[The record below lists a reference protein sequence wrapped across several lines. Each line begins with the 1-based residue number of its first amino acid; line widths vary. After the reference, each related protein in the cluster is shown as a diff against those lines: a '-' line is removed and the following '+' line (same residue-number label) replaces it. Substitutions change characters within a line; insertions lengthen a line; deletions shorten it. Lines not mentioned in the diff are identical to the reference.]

1 MTSLKKKNIYKQF
14 SSPRRHITS
23 LHQLERLL
31 TGQRRERTI
40 MCHCPLLCQKGMTLC
55 ETSTTLPAFKMATIQ
70 TLRYL
75 IEEPHTKDDLYEVV
89 DNEHSPK
96 IHRFPI
102 LHDPGAEHFN
112 EVGVAETNRQ
122 RWERTAHQHP
132 VIHTWICK
140 QSQVSG
146 SQFMRNG
153 WPVHASR
160 VAGSQS
166 VRLGIHTTV
175 TNTMADSSEN

>member
-1 MTSLKKKNIYKQF
+1 
-14 SSPRRHITS
+14 
-23 LHQLERLL
+23 
-31 TGQRRERTI
+31 
-40 MCHCPLLCQKGMTLC
+40 MCDSPLLRQKGMTLC
-55 ETSTTLPAFKMATIQ
+55 EPSATLPAFKVATLQ

-75 IEEPHTKDDLYEVV
+75 IEEPRTKDDLYKVV

-96 IHRFPI
+96 IHRFPV

-112 EVGVAETNRQ
+112 EVGVAETDRQ
-122 RWERTAHQHP
+122 RWERTAHQQP

-140 QSQVSG
+140 QSHVSS

-153 WPVHASR
+153 RPVHASR

-166 VRLGIHTTV
+166 VSQAGDSHYSHQYNGRQQRKLNSKHLTV
-175 TNTMADSSEN
+175 YSLLSKLHSLTLCSA